1 MAPIKI
7 FNTTPATYG
16 EDYERGWIGFNH
28 AGSWFSKGIAQVQQ
42 WRQVSDVTVSHVFV
56 VTGEDECVE
65 AAYPKGVVRSKL
77 SEEYWPKD
85 DRYVIFRKPK
95 GLTPELADRIA
106 EAAEAQLGTQFDYH
120 TTANLALQ
128 KNFFGWIINWITSDE
143 ANRAVDSLVEDDSR
157 WLCSALGAYCLKS
170 QPEFDEIGILTQQ
183 PGMITPQELFESDEI
198 FEPVQR
204 TDGSQ
209 APVKNVSE
217 GS

>member
-7 FNTTPATYG
+7 FNTTPAKYG
-16 EDYERGWIGFNH
+16 EDYDRGWIGFNH

-42 WRQVSDVTVSHVFV
+42 WNQVSDVTVSHVFV

-106 EAAEAQLGTQFDYH
+106 KAAEAELGTDFDYH

-128 KNFFGWIINWITSDE
+128 KNFVGWIVNWMTSDE
-143 ANRAVDSLVEDDSR
+143 ANRAIDSWVEDDSR

-170 QPEFDEIGILTQQ
+170 QPEFDGIGILEKQ
-183 PGMITPQELFESDEI
+183 PGMLTPQELFESDEI

-204 TDGSQ
+204 TDGSH